1 MKQAP
6 DPVAQRVF
14 LDQLC
19 TLFREAAAIYKD
31 YLEAESTYFH
41 ACRLRDINAR
51 QVNLLQEN
59 RTLLPD
65 NFQEGIDALLHHFS
79 VWRSKWDILDAT
91 VIHAPGDKFV
101 FANEVRFPREA
112 AQQLEAL
119 RTSLR

>member
-1 MKQAP
+1 MEQAP
-6 DPVAQRVF
+6 DPLAQRIF
-14 LDQLC
+14 LDQLS
-19 TLFREAAAIYKD
+19 TLFSEAAAIYKD
-31 YLEAESTYFH
+31 YLEAGSTYH
-41 ACRLRDINAR
+41 QACRLRDINAR
-51 QVNLLQEN
+51 QVRLLQQN

-79 VWRSKWDILDAT
+79 VWRTKWDLLDT
-91 VIHAPGDKFV
+91 SLTHAPGDKFV